1 MQIINIIVS
10 HPEQG
15 INEIESFGILY
26 EESKNDV
33 VEEAENHFCDLALK
47 YQFGDDLIGEEQ
59 DDFRDDC
66 SEALDDGTI
75 EAGGHTVSIV
85 WSSIDNVQL

>member
-10 HPEQG
+10 HPEHG
-15 INEIESFGILY
+15 INEIDSFGILY
-26 EESKNDV
+26 DEGKDEIIQD
-33 VEEAENHFCDLALK
+33 AEDHFCNQALK

-59 DDFRDDC
+59 DSFSDHAVTC
-66 SEALDDGTI
+66 IDDGTV
-75 EAGGHTVSIV
+75 EAGGHTISIV